1 MVLTGATGATGP
13 QGIQGPPGDVTNIDE
28 ILSDLEGEIG
38 VFDYEDATA
47 DFTLNSPTVFNGAL
61 GIAQYKNKNGDTT
74 HGFVGINVVFQFNNS
89 TGMPAY
95 SSYKLGT
102 LDIAKYPAPHSGTD
116 LIPRIALV
124 KDDALLLHM
133 STAGALTIATQSTGI
148 NAGANIVINSI
159 YAY

>member
-1 MVLTGATGATGP
+1 
-13 QGIQGPPGDVTNIDE
+13 
-28 ILSDLEGEIG
+28 
-38 VFDYEDATA
+38 
-47 DFTLNSPTVFNGAL
+47 
-61 GIAQYKNKNGDTT
+61 
-74 HGFVGINVVFQFNNS
+74 
-89 TGMPAY
+89 MPAY